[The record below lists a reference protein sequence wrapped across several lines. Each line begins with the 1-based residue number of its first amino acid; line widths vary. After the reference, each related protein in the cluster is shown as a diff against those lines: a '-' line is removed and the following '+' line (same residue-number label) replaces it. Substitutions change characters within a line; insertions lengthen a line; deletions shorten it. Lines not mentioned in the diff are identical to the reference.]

1 MPHSL
6 LARRKH
12 HRCGLEI
19 LFPGLLFLQPFLYSM
34 IHIPI
39 PFITI
44 TLHLFQVPTAQHRTD
59 LPRLLA

>member
-1 MPHSL
+1 MLHSL
-6 LARRKH
+6 QARRRP
-12 HRCGLEI
+12 HRCGLAI
-19 LFPGLLFLQPFLYSM
+19 PLHGLLFLQLYLYSM

-44 TLHLFQVPTAQHRTD
+44 TLHLYQVLMVQHRTD